1 MCHHADTKR
10 RSAALVLGSGRVLSP
25 ALPFPRRIA
34 DDPSLYLLRALAPA
48 RGALLGDPG
57 VPGRPEVARRRQL
70 ADGGLELSRGEP
82 PLGFLEG
89 HVEVGHAVADDVLVG
104 LVTTTPTVS

>member
-34 DDPSLYLLRALAPA
+34 DDPSLYFLRARAPA

-57 VPGRPEVARRRQL
+57 VADRPEVARRRD
-70 ADGGLELSRGEP
+70 AAGRSRWSGIAAGP
-82 PLGFLEG
+82 
-89 HVEVGHAVADDVLVG
+89 AR
-104 LVTTTPTVS
+104 